1 MPRAAWTGLFEVLKL
16 VNDWL
21 KFAEAKNA
29 GIIGIASAALAVL
42 LTYVTGLDR
51 PAFPLPA
58 GVPFAIDVVGLGA
71 SICIGLVLFNAW
83 VPRDPSHGET
93 RCPAGICDSII

>member
-1 MPRAAWTGLFEVLKL
+1 
-16 VNDWL
+16 
-21 KFAEAKNA
+21 

-42 LTYVTGLDR
+42 LTYVTGLGR

-58 GVPFAIDVVGLGA
+58 GVLFAIEVVGLGA
-71 SICIGLVLFNAW
+71 CICIGLVMFNAW

-93 RCPAGICDSII
+93 RCPAGNCASIICFGHLAARDYALKASAISTARNSSRS